1 MNADDARKV
10 VLLSRQ
16 LTERLMSAALC
27 AKELDA
33 IASAAAEARYGGLV
47 ARHNRNRKLPKA
59 NCRPLM
65 DESTLSV
72 LWNGRSVH
80 LGHTQGYWLLT
91 RLLRCVN
98 QYVTHLDLL
107 REVWDDEFADASVL
121 RAGVRRLR
129 MKLRRGGMAALARGI
144 VGHHGRYM
152 FDLTAA
158 TRHPNVTAAS
168 RRTSQP

>member
-1 MNADDARKV
+1 MTTVQARKF

-33 IASAAAEARYGGLV
+33 IANAVVGPDAV
-47 ARHNRNRKLPKA
+47 KTARHGQNNGTTDG
-59 NCRPLM
+59 RPLM
-65 DESTLSV
+65 DDATLSV
-72 LWNGRSVH
+72 LWRGRSVH
-80 LGHTQGYWLLT
+80 LGNTKGYWLLT

-107 REVWDDEFADASVL
+107 REVWDDEFADTTVL

-129 MKLRRGGMAALARGI
+129 IKLRRGGMTDLARSI
-144 VGHHGRYM
+144 IGHHGRYM
-152 FDLTAA
+152 FDQTV
-158 TRHPNVTAAS
+158 HCVT
-168 RRTSQP
+168 RTSPQRRIERH